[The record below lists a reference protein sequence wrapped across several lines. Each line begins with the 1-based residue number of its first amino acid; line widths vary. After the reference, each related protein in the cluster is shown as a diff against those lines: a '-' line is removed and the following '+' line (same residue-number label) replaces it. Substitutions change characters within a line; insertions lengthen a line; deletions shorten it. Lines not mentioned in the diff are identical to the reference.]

1 MHLNR
6 ALGAGIALA
15 GVLLVGCAQQDRG
28 IGAEVDAAAG
38 LEGQVKPTPKEV
50 VGITVGKPLGL
61 PRCSHRWPE
70 KASSRCWTSDV
81 EMGATLQEDATV
93 DVELPDGELP
103 SGILAVQVVMLDGKV
118 YDITLTTMDVFQ
130 RDLLAMLAAKWGTP
144 SQSNV
149 AQLQNGFGAQSES
162 LEAQWL
168 FSDMRVSFFGRTT
181 GTDGTITF
189 QTLPRPEQ
197 PKAPQGI

>member
-1 MHLNR
+1 M
-6 ALGAGIALA
+6 
-15 GVLLVGCAQQDRG
+15 
-28 IGAEVDAAAG
+28 
-38 LEGQVKPTPKEV
+38 
-50 VGITVGKPLGL
+50 
-61 PRCSHRWPE
+61 
-70 KASSRCWTSDV
+70 
-81 EMGATLQEDATV
+81 

-144 SQSNV
+144 AHSNV